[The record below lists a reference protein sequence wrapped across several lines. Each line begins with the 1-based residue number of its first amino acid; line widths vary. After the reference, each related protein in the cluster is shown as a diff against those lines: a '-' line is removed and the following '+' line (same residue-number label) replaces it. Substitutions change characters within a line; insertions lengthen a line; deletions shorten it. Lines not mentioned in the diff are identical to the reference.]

1 MSTILIVEDNEK
13 NMKLLRDVLTF
24 KGHKVIEAIDGETGV
39 ALGQSELPDLVLM
52 DIQLPGINGVEAL
65 KQLRADERTAKIPI
79 IAVTASVMDQDRRVI
94 IDAGFDAFVS
104 KPVNLKEFMGAVD
117 KALAGKGA

>member
-104 KPVNLKEFMGAVD
+104 KPVSLKEFMAAVNQ
-117 KALAGKGA
+117 ALEGSAR

>member
-24 KGHKVIEAIDGETGV
+24 KGHKVLEAIDGETGV

-65 KQLRADERTAKIPI
+65 KRLRADERTAKIPI

-104 KPVNLKEFMGAVD
+104 KPVNLKEFMAAVNKAIEGGAR
-117 KALAGKGA
+117 

>member
-104 KPVNLKEFMGAVD
+104 KPVNLKEFMAAVNQ
-117 KALAGKGA
+117 ALEGSAR

>member
-24 KGHKVIEAIDGETGV
+24 KGHTVLEAVDGETGV
-39 ALGQSELPDLVLM
+39 ALGLSALPDLVLM

-65 KQLRADERTAKIPI
+65 KQLRADARTAHIPI

-94 IDAGFDAFVS
+94 IDAGFNGFVS
-104 KPVNLKEFMGAVD
+104 KPVNLKEFMAAVD
-117 KALAGKGA
+117 KSLEGGA

>member
-1 MSTILIVEDNEK
+1 MSTILIIEDNEK

-24 KGHKVIEAIDGETGV
+24 KGHEVIEAVDGETGV
-39 ALGQSELPDLVLM
+39 ALGKSRKPNLVLM

-65 KQLRADERTAKIPI
+65 KQLRADEHTAHIPI
-79 IAVTASVMDQDRRVI
+79 IAVTASVMDQDRREI

-104 KPVNLKEFMGAVD
+104 KPVNLKEFMVAVN
-117 KALAGKGA
+117 KALEGDRG